1 MVLARA
7 AGLALLLLPAAGAP
21 ARRGAPPPMI
31 RVQRPPYRLGVQLS
45 RGVVKLGEGVT
56 YHGWITGGGRGT
68 ARFLPPDSGGA
79 FTWGGPAM
87 RESPSWGG
95 KPRPDGAGRYW
106 LPGYGTLFVDVPLQ
120 AFAYGELAVPGLRV
134 EVDDGTGPRIGHLP
148 TARLVV
154 VPVMTA
160 ADSNARL
167 RPLRGPLAAPWWE
180 RVPWTPVAIAAGLLA
195 AVVTA
200 LVRLRRRKPAAK
212 AAAPVTAVAR
222 RDPAAQA
229 LAELEALRRL
239 KLPAS
244 ARFAEHAFQLG
255 RIVRRFLEAT
265 AGTPRPGDTTPEF
278 VTHLEAARLSPED
291 VQRIRDLMRFWDRVK
306 FARAPETP
314 EEAVQAES
322 AVENLVRRLAP
333 KAPAAAAPVPGVK
346 GKAA

>member
-1 MVLARA
+1 M
-7 AGLALLLLPAAGAP
+7 
-21 ARRGAPPPMI
+21 
-31 RVQRPPYRLGVQLS
+31 
-45 RGVVKLGEGVT
+45 
-56 YHGWITGGGRGT
+56 
-68 ARFLPPDSGGA
+68 
-79 FTWGGPAM
+79 
-87 RESPSWGG
+87 
-95 KPRPDGAGRYW
+95 
-106 LPGYGTLFVDVPLQ
+106 
-120 AFAYGELAVPGLRV
+120 
-134 EVDDGTGPRIGHLP
+134 
-148 TARLVV
+148 
-154 VPVMTA
+154 
-160 ADSNARL
+160 
-167 RPLRGPLAAPWWE
+167 
-180 RVPWTPVAIAAGLLA
+180 
-195 AVVTA
+195 
-200 LVRLRRRKPAAK
+200 
-212 AAAPVTAVAR
+212 TAVAR